1 MKADESL
8 CIHHMS
14 PPPPLPSHSQSSQLS
29 EMLAALSPADRPC
42 YANFFTP
49 EICSEQ
55 LRLSCQNKERKVV
68 VVVNVGILGLH
79 SENAP

>member
-1 MKADESL
+1 MKAFVSITCL
-8 CIHHMS
+8 PL
-14 PPPPLPSHSQSSQLS
+14 PPPPSHSQSSQLS

-55 LRLSCQNKERKVV
+55 LPLSCQNKDQPQPSREK
-68 VVVNVGILGLH
+68 GGGGG
-79 SENAP
+79 